1 MQYTCEIVKGK
12 GRGKAVVQF
21 PTFNLKIP
29 AEFKEREGVYA
40 CRVWTNGV
48 KYTGALHYG
57 TSPTF
62 DDLEKVLEIFV
73 LNYKDEQPITELTFE
88 LGPYLRPV
96 ATFLSPKELRSQ
108 IALDIQRVRRAY
120 PSIQ

>member
-1 MQYTCEIVKGK
+1 MHYTCEIVKGK

-29 AEFKEREGVYA
+29 AEFNEREGVYA
-40 CRVWTNGV
+40 CRVKVHGV
-48 KYTGALHYG
+48 EYSGAMHFG
-57 TSPTF
+57 PTPTF
-62 DDLEKVLEIFV
+62 DEADRVLEIFV
-73 LNYKDEQPITELTFE
+73 LNYKDEHPATELTFE

-120 PSIQ
+120 SSL